1 MQLWFAT
8 PEHAARHAGA
18 PMSVCTSS
26 TYKVYSD
33 GSALVD
39 SASEF
44 RCFQTTC
51 EVLASA
57 RVAER
62 GERVGVGRRVGR
74 GISYVS
80 ICKVGGE
87 RSSCRGAYRPKDGT
101 CTVSVRLWSTSVWC
115 RGVTSVMRNRVE
127 ESRSYYLKCGR
138 FAQDAGE
145 LGDTWCHGCWKDA
158 ACFTLKVGDLP

>member
-8 PEHAARHAGA
+8 QEHAARHAGA
-18 PMSVCTSS
+18 PMRRTSS
-26 TYKVYSD
+26 TCKVYSN
-33 GSALVD
+33 GSAPVD

-44 RCFQTTC
+44 RYFQTTC

-74 GISYVS
+74 GMSDVS